1 MPAKHGSNRLN
12 AYLQIHETVMERQL
26 RNGFVVSD
34 ELVFTPI
41 HNGILLEGDILCQG
55 AIRLQVR
62 KIIKILQGDGAD
74 ALVQTVAYSYN
85 ALLPGIGNIFRY
97 DSPHATHNK
106 EHHVHR
112 YNVLNGGVQF
122 PIEWLTEE
130 EHRPTLGEVIDEL
143 ADWYYTHYDKVMS
156 LRNLAP

>member
-12 AYLQIHETVMERQL
+12 AYLQIHETVMECQL
-26 RNGFVVSD
+26 RNGFVLAD

-55 AIRLQVR
+55 PIRLQVR
-62 KIIKILQGDGAD
+62 KIIRILEGEGSD
-74 ALVQTVAYSYN
+74 ALVQTAAYSYN
-85 ALLPGIGNIFRY
+85 ALLPSRGNIFRY

-112 YNVLNGGVQF
+112 YDVLNSGLQL
-122 PIEWLTEE
+122 PIQWLRDEAQ
-130 EHRPTLGEVIDEL
+130 RPTLGEVIDEL
-143 ADWYYTHYDKVMS
+143 SSASKVN
-156 LRNLAP
+156 RQ